1 MQPLLQRK
9 LEHGELDAE
18 GQVAVGGEVD
28 GDEIKVLGREGG
40 LAEVV
45 EGGLGE
51 GTGCD
56 EVVGAEEA
64 GSRGSEGGSGGGS
77 GVEGEG
83 DAGVLAEG
91 LRGRGG
97 EAAAMESGGGREW
110 EGGEGRER
118 LGAAAVGI
126 GEETAVGVVESDGGV
141 AELESAGRGG

>member
-51 GTGCD
+51 Q
-56 EVVGAEEA
+56 
-64 GSRGSEGGSGGGS
+64 RQ
-77 GVEGEG
+77 EG
-83 DAGVLAEG
+83 DG
-91 LRGRGG
+91 
-97 EAAAMESGGGREW
+97 
-110 EGGEGRER
+110 
-118 LGAAAVGI
+118 AVGPDRARPAPPDAADVR
-126 GEETAVGVVESDGGV
+126 EPDRRVH
-141 AELESAGRGG
+141 RH